1 MGGEEQLDII
11 LSSVILFGYAVSKNK
26 ISVRFFK

>member
-1 MGGEEQLDII
+1 MEEEEQLDII
-11 LSSVILFGYAVSKNK
+11 LSSVILFGYAVSKNT